1 MINGSFSQTKSVS
14 YTYLATALNKGIIE
28 IEGASAKV
36 DGKSVK
42 SNNVVLTVE
51 KENPKSEN
59 NVLNLSDKVF
69 IKTHVNNTTLF
80 QGEQLVVSY
89 KLYSKINLADINIR
103 LPVLNGLERRSRASS
118 RPTLK
123 VIDGVN
129 HNVWEISRM
138 IVTPQRSGELEI
150 DAMATVSAG
159 KDNRRRSSP
168 LAF

>member
-51 KENPKSEN
+51 ENPKSEN

-80 QGEQLVVSY
+80 QGEQ
-89 KLYSKINLADINIR
+89 
-103 LPVLNGLERRSRASS
+103 
-118 RPTLK
+118 
-123 VIDGVN
+123 
-129 HNVWEISRM
+129 
-138 IVTPQRSGELEI
+138 
-150 DAMATVSAG
+150 
-159 KDNRRRSSP
+159 
-168 LAF
+168 